1 MLWHLIG
8 PWMRSPHLRNKF
20 TILKAQTLAAATTA
34 TPAAKGKQAR
44 KKERKKE
51 KKKGRK
57 EGRKEEREH
66 TKKEKRDR
74 EK

>member
-1 MLWHLIG
+1 M
-8 PWMRSPHLRNKF
+8 RNKF

-34 TPAAKGKQAR
+34 TPATKGKQER
-44 KKERKKE
+44 KKERKKD
-51 KKKGRK
+51 RK